1 MTQKTGDVCTWVKNE
16 NKNKNKTKNHNP
28 KVEARRDS
36 GAGNFAN
43 LFSDI
48 SDEEEDDEDDE
59 EEEDEEDGIDE
70 EEEAASHSHRPNPL
84 ANPGTALDGKQ
95 VRRMGTLVGK
105 TASGAGVK
113 ASAGL
118 HTSTPSERFLALG
131 VLRVNCWP
139 GLYERGASRDT
150 NRG

>member
-1 MTQKTGDVCTWVKNE
+1 MKRTTNLT
-16 NKNKNKTKNHNP
+16 NP
-28 KVEARRDS
+28 ILPILLK
-36 GAGNFAN
+36 

-48 SDEEEDDEDDE
+48 SEEEEDEDEDLDDE
-59 EEEDEEDGIDE
+59 EEEDEEDGIDEEE

-131 VLRVNCWP
+131 VLRCALLARSN
-139 GLYERGASRDT
+139 ERGASRDT
-150 NRG
+150 NRGPS